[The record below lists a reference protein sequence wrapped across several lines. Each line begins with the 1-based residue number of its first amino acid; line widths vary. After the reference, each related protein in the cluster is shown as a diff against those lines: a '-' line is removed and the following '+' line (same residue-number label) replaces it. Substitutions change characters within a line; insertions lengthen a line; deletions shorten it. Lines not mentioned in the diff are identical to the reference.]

1 MKSHNFT
8 DMHMIRTESKGRDEI
23 QVFASSCI
31 PEFTNA
37 KDFAEKKIT
46 MLEKDFKI
54 DLTRDEIIHIYSLK
68 TEHDIN
74 AAVKAILNDRWK

>member
-1 MKSHNFT
+1 MLLLRQLPKKMEGGT
-8 DMHMIRTESKGRDEI
+8 YESTNSDNNYTRNRVRNEL
-23 QVFASSCI
+23 I
-31 PEFTNA
+31 P
-37 KDFAEKKIT
+37 